1 MSKPREEACMACFL
15 YMVAT
20 GTLALDREQWR
31 QLAEWQCGGAAAILR
46 CVVQAIWRTKQM
58 VTTEPLGV

>member
-1 MSKPREEACMACFL
+1 MACFL